1 MTVHAL
7 LDFAGLAIGSVYA
20 TIPLFWLTV
29 HPLIT
34 RWRTAGRRA
43 YLALVPL
50 WFAYALVAFA
60 IGWRFRHL
68 HLYISWMP
76 WVPAVLFLL
85 MGAVLYQAG
94 RQEFRIRETCRAG
107 RARALPARQEFV
119 TTGIRS
125 RVRHPIYLG
134 TFCELFGWAL
144 GTGSLAVAGLAAFY
158 VAQRGPHDAPRRCRV
173 GRAFRRSLPAI
184 SRPRAGLPAEVEVG
198 G

>member
-1 MTVHAL
+1 MTLHAL

-34 RWRTAGRRA
+34 RWRAAGRRA
-43 YLALVPL
+43 YFALLPL

-60 IGWRFRHL
+60 IGWRFRHV
-68 HLYISWMP
+68 HLYVSWMAWP
-76 WVPAVLFLL
+76 PAVLFLL

-94 RQEFRIRETCRAG
+94 RQRFESTKIVGLAE
-107 RARALPARQEFV
+107 LEPARHAQELI

-134 TFCELFGWAL
+134 HFCELFGWML
-144 GTGSLAVAGLAAFY
+144 GTGSVAVAGLAVFY
-158 VAQRGPHDAPRRCRV
+158 LISGALMMRREDAELEQRFGE
-173 GRAFRRSLPAI
+173 AFRQYRARVPGFLPK
-184 SRPRAGLPAEVEVG
+184 
-198 G
+198 